1 MNSVNLMGR
10 LTRDPELKDTGSVK
24 VINFSVGFND
34 PFNKDKSNFI
44 DCVAFGK
51 TAETI
56 GEYLHK
62 GDPIYMTGRLQQ
74 DKWKDK
80 SGDNRSKIVMNVERF
95 SFAPK
100 SSGSGG
106 TNANER
112 RDTEVAEPQM
122 DVPF

>member
-1 MNSVNLMGR
+1 MGR

-56 GEYLHK
+56 GEYLKK

-80 SGDNRSKIVMNVERF
+80 KSGDNRSKIVMNCERF

-106 TNANER
+106 VKENDR
-112 RDTEVAEPQM
+112 RTTV